1 MSEKKV
7 KAARKAAR
15 VASAIVVDVD
25 DLAEPVQFERDM
37 RVPQWPNRAERRR
50 LASEAQ

>member
-15 VASAIVVDVD
+15 IASAIVVD
-25 DLAEPVQFERDM
+25 DLVEPVFERDM

-50 LASEAQ
+50 LAREAQ

>member
-15 VASAIVVDVD
+15 VASAIVMDVD
-25 DLAEPVQFERDM
+25 DLAEPVKRDM
-37 RVPQWPNRAERRR
+37 RVPQWPNRKERRHPN
-50 LASEAQ
+50 AQ

>member
-7 KAARKAAR
+7 KAARKAPR
-15 VASAIVVDVD
+15 TASAIVVD
-25 DLAEPVQFERDM
+25 DLAESQVERDM

-50 LASEAQ
+50 LAREAQ

>member
-15 VASAIVVDVD
+15 VASAIVVD
-25 DLAEPVQFERDM
+25 DLAEPVQVERDM

-50 LASEAQ
+50 LAREAQ

>member
-15 VASAIVVDVD
+15 VASAIVVD
-25 DLAEPVQFERDM
+25 DLAEPAFERDM
-37 RVPQWPNRAERRR
+37 RVPQWPNRKERRR
-50 LASEAQ
+50 LAREAQ

>member
-15 VASAIVVDVD
+15 ISGEYTGKPAKVTG
-25 DLAEPVQFERDM
+25 EQTW
-37 RVPQWPNRAERRR
+37 PQWPNRKERRHPT
-50 LASEAQ
+50 AQ